1 MMKKT
6 LAFMLAFIFALGLCS
21 CGGKG
26 EPTRLGTSD
35 FSIVL
40 PEGYG
45 PAEDV
50 MDEDQIAYYYKDDES
65 IDFDVYQWEKDGQY
79 TLEGEANALA
89 AFYGTTA
96 EAVAFN
102 GLNAMKYVS
111 LEEYEGNTYTVVNYL
126 LEDEVYIVELC
137 FWTVDTPQ
145 EYSDIDAILNTLKK
159 N

>member
-1 MMKKT
+1 
-6 LAFMLAFIFALGLCS
+6 
-21 CGGKG
+21 
-26 EPTRLGTSD
+26 
-35 FSIVL
+35 
-40 PEGYG
+40 
-45 PAEDV
+45 

-96 EAVAFN
+96 EAVVVN

-137 FWTVDTPQ
+137 FWTVGTPE